1 MQTTRL
7 FGGAARTLAMLGTAS
22 TLLAASACDSFIE
35 PDPQD
40 ILAPENFYRTSTDA
54 IAAVNAVYEQ
64 NKWTHWLAY
73 WFITDV
79 ATDDMIATANF
90 GSDGHRLSNYTT
102 DATEW
107 VFGDV
112 WGNSYRTINRANAVI
127 GRVPAITM
135 DETLKDRV
143 LGEARF
149 LRALSYFDLVRWF
162 GDVPLIEQEVTSLQN
177 LNVSRSPAAEVY
189 ALIESD
195 LQMAVGML
203 PPSYEGADV
212 GRVTSG
218 AAQSLLAKVYLT
230 QQKWDEAAAAAGA
243 VINSGRYDLLDDW
256 YDNFEI
262 ANELTNA
269 ESIFEVNYDG
279 VSDPGA
285 GSVHMLFALPQ
296 NFPGGDAYGLMQLP
310 PSLLAI
316 YSASDERGEGATYML
331 PGYTDAMGR
340 TTTWAMPPGAAIH
353 KFLDETSTQNMTA
366 RAWGAQRNN
375 WIVLRY
381 ADVLLMYAE
390 AVAEGGAPTAGTA
403 LSRLDEVRARAGLG
417 PAGALAGQAL
427 IDAIRLERRRE
438 FVFEGQR
445 WFDLSRWDL
454 LDAAITAKT
463 TELQTVYPGET
474 DVHGVP
480 SNLWPI
486 PQSELDINPNLT
498 QNPGW
503 E

>member
-1 MQTTRL
+1 
-7 FGGAARTLAMLGTAS
+7 
-22 TLLAASACDSFIE
+22 
-35 PDPQD
+35 
-40 ILAPENFYRTSTDA
+40 
-54 IAAVNAVYEQ
+54 
-64 NKWTHWLAY
+64 
-73 WFITDV
+73 
-79 ATDDMIATANF
+79 
-90 GSDGHRLSNYTT
+90 
-102 DATEW
+102 
-107 VFGDV
+107 
-112 WGNSYRTINRANAVI
+112 
-127 GRVPAITM
+127 M
-135 DETLKDRV
+135 DETLRDRIV
-143 LGEARF
+143 GEARF
-149 LRALSYFDLVRWF
+149 LRAHAYFDLVRWF
-162 GDVPLIEQEVTSLQN
+162 GDVPLLEQEVTSLEN
-177 LNVSRSPAAEVY
+177 LNVARSPAAEVY

-195 LQMAVGML
+195 LGMAVDML

-230 QQKWDEAAAAAGA
+230 EEKWNEAAAAAGA
-243 VINSGRYDLLDDW
+243 VIASGRYALLDDW

-262 ANELTNA
+262 ANELTNS
-269 ESIFEVNYDG
+269 ESIFEINYDG

-285 GSVHMLFALPQ
+285 GSVHMLFSLPQ

-331 PGYTDAMGR
+331 PGYTDALGR

-381 ADVLLMYAE
+381 ADVLLIYAE
-390 AVAEGGAPTAGTA
+390 AVAQGGTPTAGTA

-417 PAGALAGQAL
+417 PAGALTGQAL

-438 FVFEGQR
+438 FVYEGQR

-474 DVHGVP
+474 DIHGVP

-503 E
+503 D

>member
-1 MQTTRL
+1 MQITRL
-7 FGGAARTLAMLGTAS
+7 SRAAVRGAAALGCGAALLTA
-22 TLLAASACDSFIE
+22 AACDSFIE

-40 ILAPENFYRTSTDA
+40 ILAPENFYKTSTDA

-112 WGNSYRTINRANAVI
+112 WGNSYRTINRANAVL

-143 LGEARF
+143 LGEAYF

-162 GDVPLIEQEVTSLQN
+162 GDVPLLVEEVTSLDN
-177 LNVSRSPAAEVY
+177 LNVARDPAAAVY
-189 ALIESD
+189 AQIESD
-195 LQMAVGML
+195 LQSASQML
-203 PPSYEGADV
+203 PTSYEGADV
-212 GRVTSG
+212 GRVTWG
-218 AAQSLLAKVYLT
+218 AAMSLLAKVYLT
-230 QQKWDEAAAAAGA
+230 QRKWDEAAAAAGE
-243 VINSGRYDLLDDW
+243 VISSGEYELLQDY
-256 YDNFEI
+256 YDNFVI
-262 ANELTNA
+262 ANELVNS
-269 ESIFEVNYDG
+269 ESIFEINYDG

-285 GSVHMLFALPQ
+285 GSVHMLFSLPQ

-310 PSLLAI
+310 PSLLSI
-316 YSASDERGEGATYML
+316 YAAADERGEGATYML

-340 TTTWAMPPGAAIH
+340 TTNWAMPPGAAIH
-353 KFLDETSTQNMTA
+353 KFLDETSAQNMTA

-390 AVAEGGAPTAGTA
+390 AVAEGGTPTAGTA
-403 LSRLDEVRARAGLG
+403 LERLDEVRDRAGLG
-417 PAGALAGQAL
+417 PAGALSGQAL

-474 DVHGVP
+474 DIHGVP

-486 PQSELDINPNLT
+486 PQSEIDINPSLT

-503 E
+503 D

>member
-1 MQTTRL
+1 MQITRL
-7 FGGAARTLAMLGTAS
+7 SRAALRGATTLGLAS
-22 TLLAASACDSFIE
+22 GLLAAAACDSFIE

-40 ILAPENFYRTSTDA
+40 ILAPENFYKTSTDA

-90 GSDGHRLSNYTT
+90 GSDGHRLSNYET

-127 GRVPAITM
+127 GRVPPITM

-143 LGEARF
+143 LGEAHF

-162 GDVPLIEQEVTSLQN
+162 GDVPLLVQEVTSLEN
-177 LNVSRSPAAEVY
+177 LNVARTPAADVY

-195 LQMAVGML
+195 LQAAAEML
-203 PPSYEGADV
+203 PLSYEGADI
-212 GRVTSG
+212 GRATWG

-230 QQKWDEAAAAAGA
+230 QEKWNEAAAAAGE
-243 VINSGRYDLLDDW
+243 VITSGEYDLLDEY
-256 YDNFEI
+256 YDNFLV
-262 ANELTNA
+262 ANELVNT
-269 ESIFEVNYDG
+269 ESIFEINYDG
-279 VSDPGA
+279 VNDPGS

-316 YSASDERGEGATYML
+316 YDASDERGEGATYML

-390 AVAEGGAPTAGTA
+390 AVANGGTATAGTA
-403 LSRLDEVRARAGLG
+403 VSRLDEVRTRANLG
-417 PAGALAGQAL
+417 PAGALTGQAL
-427 IDAIRLERRRE
+427 IDAIHLERRRE

-445 WFDLSRWDL
+445 WFDLVWWGEL
-454 LDAAITAKT
+454 NDAIVAKT

-474 DVHGVP
+474 TVHGVP
-480 SNLWPI
+480 SDLWPI

-503 E
+503 D